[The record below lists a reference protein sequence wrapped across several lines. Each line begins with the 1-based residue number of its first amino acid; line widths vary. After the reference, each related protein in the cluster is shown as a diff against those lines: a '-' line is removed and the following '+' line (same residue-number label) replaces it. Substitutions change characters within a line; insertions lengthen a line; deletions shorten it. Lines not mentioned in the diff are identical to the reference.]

1 MKVIRYNQNDFS
13 EQCRLMA
20 AQSSLFDPEIES
32 RVKYIIEEVK
42 QRGDDALV
50 DFTEKF
56 DGVRLEPSQIP
67 VSRAELMSASLS
79 ASEELRAALKIAD
92 KNVELYARKSL
103 RKNWKCLNKQG
114 GVVGEKYDPIARVGV
129 YIPGGAAPL
138 VSTAIMTVSLARVA
152 GCKEVV
158 VCTPCGKDGQVNPAL
173 LFAARFAGATE
184 IYKVGG
190 AQAIAAMALG
200 TNTIKPVH
208 KIFGPGNAYV
218 VMAKR
223 LLFGYAGIDL
233 LPGPSE
239 LLVIADATAK
249 AKYIAADLL
258 AQAEHGSGHER
269 IWFITNSEKVLNEV
283 QKEVNQQMSSLS
295 RNPLI
300 QKVIKT
306 NCWLVLVESLEQ
318 AVAIANEIAPEH
330 CEVMTKNPEKIVNNI
345 TTAGAIFIGPY
356 TPTVLGDY
364 MAGPS
369 HTLPTGGA
377 GKAFSGLTVDQFMRR
392 TSIVKY
398 DKAALKKS
406 LKTLNVIAKM
416 EGLDAHYKSA
426 EMRFK

>member
-1 MKVIRYNQNDFS
+1 MKVIRYDQDDFN
-13 EQCRLMA
+13 EQCRIMT

-32 RVKYIIEEVK
+32 RVKSIIEEVK
-42 QRGDDALV
+42 TRGDDALV

-56 DGVRLEPSQIP
+56 DGVRLQPSQIP

-92 KNVELYARKSL
+92 ENVELYAKKSL
-103 RKNWKCLNKQG
+103 KKDWKCVNKQG
-114 GVVGEKYDPIARVGV
+114 GVVGEKYDPIERVGV

-152 GCKEVV
+152 GCKEIV
-158 VCTPCGKDGQVNPAL
+158 VCTPCGKDGQINPAL

-184 IYKVGG
+184 IYKIGG
-190 AQAIAAMALG
+190 AQAIAAMAIG

-239 LLVIADATAK
+239 LLIIADATANP
-249 AKYIAADLL
+249 KYIAADLL

-269 IWFITNSEKVLNEV
+269 IWFLTNSEKVLKKV
-283 QKEVNQQMSSLS
+283 QDEVNSQMASLS

-300 QKVIKT
+300 QKVIEN
-306 NCWLVLVESLEQ
+306 NCWLVLVESLDQ
-318 AVAIANEIAPEH
+318 AIKIANEVAPEH
-330 CEVMTKNPEKIVNNI
+330 CEIMTRNPDKIVNNI

-392 TSIVKY
+392 TSIIRYNKT
-398 DKAALKKS
+398 ALKKS
-406 LKTLNVIAKM
+406 LKTLDVIGKM
-416 EGLDAHYKSA
+416 EGLDAHVKSA
-426 EMRFK
+426 LIRFK